1 MSPRTIDIPSGTA
14 LTIPGELYAPSGT
27 ASTGLVVTAYGIDGL
42 HDNDNGPWETMIRG
56 YAEELSKLGFFAL
69 IPHYF
74 RKTGTTPGP
83 AAAQVMMMRKGDWAA
98 ALLDSVAHARR
109 TISQVDSDRIGLLGF
124 SLGGHLT
131 LSIRAASK
139 PRALVEYFAPQ
150 LDGIGPPG
158 HVPKAQIHHGTKDQV
173 PFTDFS
179 NAGAIEAILKGESTV
194 VELFSYKDAGHG
206 FAGTDAPNKDASA
219 LSQTRTLKFFE
230 THL

>member
-1 MSPRTIDIPSGTA
+1 MPPKTIDIPSGTT
-14 LTIPGELYAPSGT
+14 LTIPGELYSPSGT
-27 ASTGLVVTAYGIDGL
+27 ASTGLVVIAYGIDGL
-42 HDNDNGPWETMIRG
+42 HDNNNGPWETMIRR

-69 IPHYF
+69 IPDYF

-83 AAAQVMMMRKGDWAA
+83 AAAEVMMMRKEDWAA
-98 ALLDSVAHARR
+98 AMLDSVTHTR
-109 TISQVDSDRIGLLGF
+109 TLSQVDSDRIGLLGF

-131 LSIRAASK
+131 LRIRAAAK

-173 PFTDFS
+173 PVTDFS
-179 NAGAIEAILKGESTV
+179 NAGAIEAILKGEGTV

-230 THL
+230 TRL